1 MTFKTSKTWKIMST
15 KMSDAQ
21 QEDLPTP
28 LLTYFPLHKQV
39 KVFSTTRS
47 GGVSKGCYSSFNINP
62 YSGDEPKAIQSNR
75 AALCAELQ
83 LSADRLLLPHQVHGV
98 ETRVIEKDFFSLSP
112 STQHLLLEGVD
123 ALITSVP
130 QVCIGVSTADC
141 IPVLLYDTKHH
152 AIAAIHAG
160 WRGTVQRIVQH
171 TLSMMRQ
178 VYDTS
183 AADVYA
189 CIGPGISL
197 KNFEVGDEV
206 FERFAKA
213 GFPLSS
219 ISVKKTK
226 WHLDLPECNRL
237 QLIEEGVKAHHILQT
252 GICTYDQIDQYFS
265 ARRLGLASGR
275 IYNGI
280 LLNE

>member
-1 MTFKTSKTWKIMST
+1 ML
-15 KMSDAQ
+15 A
-21 QEDLPTP
+21 
-28 LLTYFPLHKQV
+28 
-39 KVFSTTRS
+39 
-47 GGVSKGCYSSFNINP
+47 VSY
-62 YSGDEPKAIQSNR
+62 
-75 AALCAELQ
+75 
-83 LSADRLLLPHQVHGV
+83 
-98 ETRVIEKDFFSLSP
+98 T
-112 STQHLLLEGVD
+112 HLDVYKR
-123 ALITSVP
+123 
-130 QVCIGVSTADC
+130 QGVSTADC

-183 AADVYA
+183 ADDVYA

-226 WHLDLPECNRL
+226 WHIDLPECRC
-237 QLIEEGVKAHHILQT
+237 V
-252 GICTYDQIDQYFS
+252 
-265 ARRLGLASGR
+265 
-275 IYNGI
+275 
-280 LLNE
+280 